1 MAATN
6 DLMSHLF
13 GGQST
18 AHYTPGPNGE
28 LPAGV
33 SGGGGTT
40 TNDLIPYLFGYP
52 PGGGWT
58 MSPWYKPTPQ
68 PDGTIL
74 YSSGSRGGV
83 EYLFNPKTG
92 KWSMRQGGVMNS
104 QWTPTQQPS
113 WYSGDDENTNQLY
126 PPPPITTVPDT
137 ANWDTSKIMDPRQLP
152 MWLFE
157 QFPSNYAYYDNLQKG
172 LLDESWQGQKQA
184 METYNARQQEMS
196 KLFNDQTAGLNAAL
210 ANTKKQAALAQ
221 QEANS
226 GSKAG
231 LAAYQNAANQY
242 QGYLSQALALQN
254 EALKSNPQKYQQYID
269 SGTLPSGIDANLRA
283 QKDTAIAAAKTALDR
298 QAAKTLAGLKQTASG
313 MGMQDSDYAALT
325 RAKLANDAG
334 ATLSNVIDSQ
344 NNQYLTTRLEQPYKM
359 QNAAISTM
367 QSYNPFIQNIMS
379 GGQAAA
385 TNTQKLGQSLI
396 DSSAQNAALR
406 LKGAQLAGDQANA
419 NFGSI
424 MSAGN
429 QQMQYPLSYYSM
441 ASSLPSNAASARS
454 GYLNTML
461 EVWKS
466 LLSNDTANAQI
477 NAQGDDGG
485 FFDWLFG

>member
-1 MAATN
+1 MAETN
-6 DLMSHLF
+6 DLMS
-13 GGQST
+13 
-18 AHYTPGPNGE
+18 
-28 LPAGV
+28 
-33 SGGGGTT
+33 
-40 TNDLIPYLFGYP
+40 YLFGYSS
-52 PGGGWT
+52 GGGWT
-58 MSPWYKPTPQ
+58 TSGYTPIPQ
-68 PDGTIL
+68 SDGTIL
-74 YSSGSRGGV
+74 YSTGAAGGT
-83 EYLFNPKTG
+83 EYLFNPKT
-92 KWSMRQGGVMNS
+92 KQWYAMKGGIRDAK
-104 QWTPTQQPS
+104 WTPTQQPS
-113 WYSGDDENTNQLY
+113 WYLGEGQTPGTTPSGGGSTLY

-221 QEANS
+221 SEANA

-231 LAAYQNAANQY
+231 LTAYQDAANQY
-242 QGYLSQALALQN
+242 QGYLTQALGLQN

-283 QKDTAIAAAKTALDR
+283 QKDTAIAAAKTAIDR

-406 LKGAQLAGDQANA
+406 LKGAQLAGDQANT

-485 FFDWLFG
+485 FFHWLFG

>member
-1 MAATN
+1 MAETN
-6 DLMSHLF
+6 DLMSYLL
-13 GGQST
+13 GGQDPV
-18 AHYTPGPNGE
+18 HYTPGPNGE
-28 LPAGV
+28 LPVGV
-33 SGGGGTT
+33 LGGIGVKSK
-40 TNDLIPYLFGYP
+40 
-52 PGGGWT
+52 W
-58 MSPWYKPTPQ
+58 KPTTQ

-74 YSSGSRGGV
+74 YSSGSRGGA

-92 KWSMRQGGVMNS
+92 KWSVRQSGVMNS
-104 QWTPTQQPS
+104 QWTDTQQPD
-113 WYSGDDENTNQLY
+113 WYWGDENQNPNQLY
-126 PPPPITTVPDT
+126 PPPPVTTVPDT
-137 ANWDTSKIMDPRQLP
+137 ENWDTSKIMDPRQLP

-157 QFPSNYAYYDNLQKG
+157 QFPENYAYYDNLQKG

-221 QEANS
+221 SEANA

-231 LAAYQNAANQY
+231 LTAYQDAANQY
-242 QGYLSQALALQN
+242 QGYLTQALGLQN
-254 EALKSNPQKYQQYID
+254 EALRSNPQKYQQYID

-283 QKDTAIAAAKTALDR
+283 QKDTAIASARTALDR
-298 QAAKTLAGLKQTASG
+298 HTAKTLAGLKQTASG

-385 TNTQKLGQSLI
+385 TNKQKLGQSLI

-406 LKGAQLAGDQANA
+406 LKGAQLSGDQANA

>member
-1 MAATN
+1 MAETN
-6 DLMSHLF
+6 DLMSYLL
-13 GGQST
+13 GGQDPV
-18 AHYTPGPNGE
+18 HYTPGPNGE
-28 LPAGV
+28 LPVGV
-33 SGGGGTT
+33 LGNIGATWGG
-40 TNDLIPYLFGYP
+40 
-52 PGGGWT
+52 
-58 MSPWYKPTPQ
+58 YKPTTQ
-68 PDGTIL
+68 SDGTIL
-74 YSSGSRGGV
+74 YSTGKSGGT
-83 EYLFNPKTG
+83 EYMFNPKT
-92 KWSMRQGGVMNS
+92 KQWYAMKGGVMNS
-104 QWTPTQQPS
+104 KWTPTQQPD
-113 WYSGDDENTNQLY
+113 WYSGEDENQTTNQLY

-210 ANTKKQAALAQ
+210 ANTQKQAALAQ

-242 QGYLSQALALQN
+242 QGYLTQALGLQN

-283 QKDTAIAAAKTALDR
+283 QKDSAIAAAKTALDR

-461 EVWKS
+461 DVWKS

-477 NAQGDDGG
+477 NAQDGG
-485 FFDWLFG
+485 NDFFSWLFG

>member
-1 MAATN
+1 MAETN
-6 DLMSHLF
+6 DLMSYLF
-13 GGQST
+13 GGQS
-18 AHYTPGPNGE
+18 AARYTPGPNGE
-28 LPAGV
+28 LPT
-33 SGGGGTT
+33 GGGATSQYTPTT
-40 TNDLIPYLFGYP
+40 
-52 PGGGWT
+52 
-58 MSPWYKPTPQ
+58 Q
-68 PDGTIL
+68 ADGTIL

-83 EYLFNPKTG
+83 EYMFNPKT
-92 KWSMRQGGVMNS
+92 KQWYARQGGVRNS
-104 QWTPTQQPS
+104 QWTQTQQPS
-113 WYSGDDENTNQLY
+113 WYSPGGQTPGTTPSGGGNSSLY
-126 PPPPITTVPDT
+126 PAPPVTTVPDT
-137 ANWDTSKIMDPRQLP
+137 TNWDTSKIMDPRQLP

-172 LLDESWQGQKQA
+172 LLDESWQGQQQA

-196 KLFNDQTAGLNAAL
+196 KLFNDQTGSLNETL
-210 ANTKKQAALAQ
+210 ANLRSQASQAQ
-221 QEANS
+221 QQAEA
-226 GSKAG
+226 GSAKG
-231 LAAYQNAANQY
+231 LGYLSDAVSTY
-242 QGYLSQALALQN
+242 QGYLDKALGLQN
-254 EALKSNPQKYQQYID
+254 QALKSDPQKYQQYID
-269 SGTLPSGIDANLRA
+269 SGTLPEAIDANLRA
-283 QKDTAIAAAKTALDR
+283 QKDSAIASARTALDR
-298 QAAKTLAGLKQTASG
+298 QTAKTLAGLKQTASG

-359 QNAAISTM
+359 QQAAISTM
-367 QSYNPFIQNIMS
+367 QSFNPFIQNLLT

-385 TNTQKLGQSLI
+385 GNLQKLGQSTI

-406 LKGAQLAGDQANA
+406 LKGAQSVADQAGS
-419 NFGSI
+419 NFNSI

-461 EVWKS
+461 DVWKS

-477 NAQGDDGG
+477 DAQNGG
-485 FFDWLFG
+485 NDFLSWLFG

>member
-1 MAATN
+1 MAETN
-6 DLMSHLF
+6 DLMSYLF
-13 GGQST
+13 GSS
-18 AHYTPGPNGE
+18 
-28 LPAGV
+28 
-33 SGGGGTT
+33 SGGGGATW
-40 TNDLIPYLFGYP
+40 G
-52 PGGGWT
+52 
-58 MSPWYKPTPQ
+58 YKPTTQ
-68 PDGTIL
+68 RDGTIL
-74 YSSGSRGGV
+74 YSTGQSGGT
-83 EYLFNPKTG
+83 EYMFNPKT
-92 KWSMRQGGVMNS
+92 KQWYAMKGGVMNS
-104 QWTPTQQPS
+104 KWTPTQQPS
-113 WYSGDDENTNQLY
+113 WYSGEGQTPGTTPSGGGSTLY
-126 PPPPITTVPDT
+126 PPPPVTTVPDT
-137 ANWDTSKIMDPRQLP
+137 ENWDTSKIMDPRQLP

-196 KLFNDQTAGLNAAL
+196 KLFNDQTAGLNSAL

-221 QEANS
+221 SEANA

-231 LAAYQNAANQY
+231 LTAYQDAANQY
-242 QGYLSQALALQN
+242 QGYLTQALGLQN
-254 EALKSNPQKYQQYID
+254 EALRSNPQKYQQYID

-283 QKDTAIAAAKTALDR
+283 QKDTAIASARTALDR

-441 ASSLPSNAASARS
+441 ASSLPSNAAAARS

-485 FFDWLFG
+485 FFDWLLG